1 MKVSREE
8 QDITLNSGVEE
19 KTREIVSL
27 IKEEKL
33 VREDNQK
40 SSVELLRETLA
51 RVKIQI
57 QNEREE
63 RVMSQ
68 ESILQ
73 VLEAQCKS
81 FNKKGNY

>member
-1 MKVSREE
+1 MN
-8 QDITLNSGVEE
+8 NSVDE

-33 VREDNQK
+33 IREDNQK
-40 SSVELLRETLA
+40 SSVELLRETLQ
-51 RVKIQI
+51 RVKLQI
-57 QNEREE
+57 ANEREE
-63 RVMSQ
+63 RIMSQ

-81 FNKKGNY
+81 FNKKY